1 MGLAALAGAGWLAGT
16 AELAWARIAP
26 GPRTPDELATIAA
39 TSLLLPPAAT
49 WHWLDGWRRLPGL
62 LADAASAP
70 RAGPARPVAVLFD
83 RDGTLV
89 ADVPFNG
96 DPARVA
102 VIPGA
107 RGALARLRA
116 AGIATAVVSNQSGVA
131 RGRLRPEQ
139 VGAVN
144 RRVEELLGPLGPWL
158 ICPHG
163 PDDGCGC
170 RKPAPGL
177 ILAAASALGVDAR
190 DCVVIGD
197 IGADMEAAAA
207 AGARAIL
214 VPTPATR
221 PEEVANAPQVA
232 PDLRVAVDLL
242 LGAEESPADAAGSDR

>member
-1 MGLAALAGAGWLAGT
+1 
-16 AELAWARIAP
+16 
-26 GPRTPDELATIAA
+26 
-39 TSLLLPPAAT
+39 
-49 WHWLDGWRRLPGL
+49 
-62 LADAASAP
+62 
-70 RAGPARPVAVLFD
+70 
-83 RDGTLV
+83 
-89 ADVPFNG
+89 
-96 DPARVA
+96 

-107 RGALARLRA
+107 REALARLRA

-221 PEEVANAPQVA
+221 PEEVANALQVA
-232 PDLRVAVDLL
+232 PDLRAAVDLL
-242 LGAEESPADAAGSDR
+242 LGAEESPAGAAGSDR